1 MVVENGMMTMTQ
13 QMARTRTKP
22 LTEKMKKEKI
32 KAKKGDATVRITCS
46 IDPGFES
53 ADFAMGWG
61 AQLVWK
67 AGGNL
72 RSKYSAMTLSDI
84 VGQVSSDIKKR
95 LAGFQGTIP
104 SVDVIFKM
112 HLGSDHKL
120 TIYYPTDIQIQ
131 EILSESRDGDLNAY
145 E

>member
-53 ADFAMGWG
+53 ADFSMGWG

-84 VGQVSSDIKKR
+84 VGQVSSDIKKEACR
-95 LAGFQGTIP
+95 IPGNHSISGRDFQDASRIGPQTNN
-104 SVDVIFKM
+104 
-112 HLGSDHKL
+112 
-120 TIYYPTDIQIQ
+120 
-131 EILSESRDGDLNAY
+131 ILSNRHTNPGDPIRIKGWGFERL
-145 E
+145 

>member
-1 MVVENGMMTMTQ
+1 MVVEKGMMMTQ

-104 SVDVIFKM
+104 TVSV
-112 HLGSDHKL
+112 
-120 TIYYPTDIQIQ
+120 
-131 EILSESRDGDLNAY
+131 ILLRFR
-145 E
+145 

>member
-1 MVVENGMMTMTQ
+1 MIVENGMMMMTQ

-32 KAKKGDATVRITCS
+32 TAKKGDATVRITCS

-112 HLGSDHKL
+112 PLGSDHKL

-145 E
+145 D